1 MAVLIGARQ
10 SCHPRWQP
18 FQTCSQPPWLKFN
31 YIQKEAKQGKT
42 CKIRKAQIWA
52 HPVLNIACCRLFNKK
67 NPTFDIETFFREK
80 LLNNKNEEEEEDKE
94 VEGVESLS
102 VSLLDNL
109 NLLLQRPEI
118 RKRSLSLLTS
128 NPTDPQSK
136 NWIPKCGEMTFA
148 QTTFLWG
155 GEPSIC
161 WGNFFSF
168 PYYFSNVIQRCSHR
182 SRVTSRTFVKNI
194 LFFNFFSLLRKHS
207 NDPQQWFSF
216 SHQASRLN
224 PLAYCC

>member
-1 MAVLIGARQ
+1 M
-10 SCHPRWQP
+10 
-18 FQTCSQPPWLKFN
+18 
-31 YIQKEAKQGKT
+31 
-42 CKIRKAQIWA
+42 
-52 HPVLNIACCRLFNKK
+52 NIACCRLFNKK

-80 LLNNKNEEEEEDKE
+80 LLNNKNEEEEEEDKE

-136 NWIPKCGEMTFA
+136 NWIPKCGETTFA

-161 WGNFFSF
+161 WGNFFLPLLFFECHSEMVLIDQESHRDLF
-168 PYYFSNVIQRCSHR
+168 VKKILFSN
-182 SRVTSRTFVKNI
+182 
-194 LFFNFFSLLRKHS
+194 FFCLIHKHS
-207 NDPQQWFSF
+207 NDPQQ
-216 SHQASRLN
+216 
-224 PLAYCC
+224 